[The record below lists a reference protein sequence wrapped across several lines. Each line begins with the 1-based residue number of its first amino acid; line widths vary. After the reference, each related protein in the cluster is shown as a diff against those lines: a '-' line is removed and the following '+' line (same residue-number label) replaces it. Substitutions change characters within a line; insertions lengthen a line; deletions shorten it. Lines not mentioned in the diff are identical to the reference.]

1 MEGISFG
8 AIASIGLVAI
18 IALSILVKTVKQ
30 RGTGAKVPPR
40 PDTASDQN
48 IDAAAKV
55 LSAIST
61 HTQSESGFQKYL
73 ENHSQDQLEDVPVYA
88 LAHFITA
95 SFSSPSRSKWLES
108 VVEAVVP
115 RGKDPELV
123 NTAEYFWDVNEKWLF
138 SETAFAD
145 FCAQYLA
152 EEKDD
157 WSPAVHERIIL
168 VGLAA
173 LASRD
178 SGQTTNPE
186 DQLRVANA
194 ISAELRNLS
203 ADFFGA
209 GADQKYAELSARA
222 ESLAPEVKKGM
233 AVV

>member
-1 MEGISFG
+1 MDGLSFG
-8 AIASIGLVAI
+8 VIVLVAI
-18 IALSILVKTVKQ
+18 VALIALSILVKTGKK
-30 RGTGAKVPPR
+30 RGTGAEAPPR
-40 PDTASDQN
+40 PQMASDQN
-48 IDAAAKV
+48 VDAAAKV

-61 HTQSESGFQKYL
+61 YTQSEARFQEYL
-73 ENHSQDQLEDVPVYA
+73 EDHSQEQLEDVPVYA

-152 EEKDD
+152 EKKDD
-157 WSPAVHERIIL
+157 WPPAVQERIIL

-178 SGQTTNPE
+178 TGQTTNPE
-186 DQLRVANA
+186 DQLRVANV
-194 ISAELRNLS
+194 IGAELLNLS
-203 ADFFGA
+203 AGFFGA
-209 GADQKYAELSARA
+209 GADQKYAELSAHA

-233 AVV
+233 SVA